1 MKAVNRREFLR
12 GGALGVAAATACSKW
27 GENLLATP
35 YGKPVGLQLYTL
47 RNELAQD
54 LTGTLRKVAEIGYK
68 EVEIFDFYGKNSAEM
83 RKLLRDNGLRAPS
96 AHYQTAQIR
105 SSWDKQIE
113 YAKAIGLKYMVNA
126 IVWPPERKSLDDYKQ
141 LADLFNKAGEQCR
154 KAGIQ
159 YAYHNHNFEF
169 KAYDGVVAYDELLKR
184 TDPALVQFE
193 MDCFWVTRAGQD
205 PVAYFEK
212 YPGRFSLLHI
222 KDLNKG
228 FPPTVDDNFKPGPF
242 APVGEGTIDWKR
254 IFAAA
259 PKGGLQHFMVE
270 QDECDKPPLESIK
283 ISYDYLRNLKV

>member
-1 MKAVNRREFLR
+1 MQAINRRDFLR
-12 GGALGVAAATACSKW
+12 GGALGVAAAACSKW
-27 GENLLATP
+27 SKNLFATP

-54 LTGTLRKVAEIGYK
+54 LAGTLRRVAEIGYK

-83 RKLLRDNGLRAPS
+83 RKLLRDSGLSAPS
-96 AHYQTAQIR
+96 AHYQVAQIQ

-113 YAKAIGLKYMVNA
+113 YAKAIGLTYMVNA
-126 IVWPPERKSLDDYKQ
+126 ILWPPQRKSLDDYKQ

-154 KAGIQ
+154 KSGIQ
-159 YAYHNHNFEF
+159 FAYHNHNFEF

-212 YPGRFSLLHI
+212 YPGRFPLLHI

-228 FPPTVDDNFKPGPF
+228 FSPTVEDSFQPGPF
-242 APVGEGTIDWKR
+242 APVGGGTIDWKR

-259 PKGGLQHFMVE
+259 PKGGMKHFFVE
-270 QDECDKPPLESIK
+270 QDECAKPPLESIK
-283 ISYDYLRNLKV
+283 ISFDYLKNLKV

>member
-12 GGALGVAAATACSKW
+12 GGALGVAAAAACSKW
-27 GENLLATP
+27 GENVFATP
-35 YGKPVGLQLYTL
+35 YGMPVGLQLYTL
-47 RNELAQD
+47 RNELEQD
-54 LTGTLRKVAEIGYK
+54 LAGTLRKVAQIGYK

-83 RKLLRDNGLRAPS
+83 RKLLRDTGLSAPS

-113 YAKAIGLKYMVNA
+113 YAKALGLKYMVNA
-126 IVWPPERKSLDDYKQ
+126 IIWPPERKSLDDYKQ
-141 LADLFNKAGEQCR
+141 LADLFNKAGEQCQ

-159 YAYHNHNFEF
+159 FAYHDHNFEF
-169 KAYDGVVAYDELLKR
+169 KTYDGVMAYDELLKR
-184 TDPALVQFE
+184 TDPALVKFE

-212 YPGRFSLLHI
+212 YPGRFPLLHI

-228 FPPTVDDNFKPGPF
+228 YPTTVEDNFKAGPF

-259 PKGGLQHFMVE
+259 PKGGLKHFFVE

-283 ISYDYLRNLKV
+283 ISCDYLKALTV

>member
-12 GGALGVAAATACSKW
+12 GGALGVATVAACSKW
-27 GENLLATP
+27 SENLRATP

-47 RNELAQD
+47 RSELAQD

-68 EVEIFDFYGKNSAEM
+68 EVEIFDFYGKDSAEM
-83 RKLLRDNGLRAPS
+83 RKLLRDNGLSAPS
-96 AHYQTAQIR
+96 AHYQIEQVRT
-105 SSWDKQIE
+105 SWDKQVE

-126 IVWPPERKSLDDYKQ
+126 IIMPPERKSLDDYKQ
-141 LADLFNKAGEQCR
+141 LADLFNKAGDQCQ

-159 YAYHNHNFEF
+159 FAYHNHNFEF
-169 KAYDGVVAYDELLKR
+169 KAYDGVLAYDELLKR
-184 TDPALVQFE
+184 TDPKLVQFE

-212 YPGRFSLLHI
+212 FPGRFPLLHI

-228 FPPTVDDNFKPGPF
+228 FPPTVEDNFKPGPF

-259 PKGGLQHFMVE
+259 PKGGMKHFFVE
-270 QDECDKPPLESIK
+270 QDECDKPPLESIR
-283 ISYDYLRNLKV
+283 ISFDYLKALTV

>member
-12 GGALGVAAATACSKW
+12 GGALGAAAATACSNW
-27 GENLLATP
+27 GEKLLATP
-35 YGKPVGLQLYTL
+35 YGRPVGLQLYTL
-47 RNELAQD
+47 RNELARD
-54 LTGTLRKVAEIGYK
+54 LAGTLRKVADIGYE
-68 EVEIFDFYGKNSAEM
+68 EVEIFDFYGKNSVEM
-83 RKLLRDNGLRAPS
+83 RKLLRDNGLSAPS

-126 IVWPPERKSLDDYKQ
+126 IIWPPERKSLEDYKQ
-141 LADLFNKAGEQCR
+141 LADMFNKAGEQCQ

-159 YAYHNHNFEF
+159 FAYHDHNFEF
-169 KAYDGVVAYDELLKR
+169 KVYDGVVAYDELLKR

-212 YPGRFSLLHI
+212 YPGRFPLLHI

-228 FPPTVDDNFKPGPF
+228 FPPTVDDNFNPGPF

-259 PKGGLQHFMVE
+259 PNGGMKHFFVE

-283 ISYDYLRNLKV
+283 ISYHYLKKLEV